1 VREEPAVNVRFDEEA
16 DALYIQL
23 GDAHIIESEDVQP
36 GIILDFDNQGHVVGI
51 EILSVSRNIPG
62 FNPKLDGLDVA

>member
-36 GIILDFDNQGHVVGI
+36 GIK
-51 EILSVSRNIPG
+51 ILSVSRNIPG